1 MACAASTEVTQ
12 VAMSAPRSVFDPTQ
26 PWRLSAGVALRD
38 ESFGALAYDFATRR
52 LSFLKT
58 RLLVD
63 VVRGLASAPD
73 VGSALT
79 AAGIPEGDRVT
90 YLAAL
95 DGLAH
100 SGMLIPR

>member
-12 VAMSAPRSVFDPTQ
+12 VAMSAPAFDPTQ
-26 PWRLSAGVALRD
+26 AWRLSSGVALRD

-63 VVRGLASAPD
+63 VVRGLESAPD

-79 AAGIPEGDRVT
+79 AAGVPDADRGT
-90 YLAAL
+90 YLRAL
-95 DGLAH
+95 NGLAN
-100 SGMLIPR
+100 SGMLTPG

>member
-12 VAMSAPRSVFDPTQ
+12 LATSAPGFDPTQ
-26 PWRLSAGVALRD
+26 PWRLSSGVALRD

-63 VVRGLASAPD
+63 VVRALEGAPD

-79 AAGIPEGDRVT
+79 TAGVPDADRAT
-90 YLAAL
+90 YLRAL
-95 DGLAH
+95 QGLAN
-100 SGMLIPR
+100 SGMLIPG

>member
-12 VAMSAPRSVFDPTQ
+12 VAMSAPAFGPTQ
-26 PWRLSAGVALRD
+26 PWRLSSGVALRD

-63 VVRGLASAPD
+63 VVRGLESATD

-79 AAGIPEGDRVT
+79 AAGVPDADRAT
-90 YLAAL
+90 YLRAL
-95 DGLAH
+95 QGLAN
-100 SGMLIPR
+100 SGMLTPG